1 MKSSP
6 KSSLS
11 KSDIGT
17 KTTRSLPST
26 VLTFKLVKDRK
37 KSTDN
42 KQLVDFIIYADQ
54 DGPENA
60 EPTI

>member
-11 KSDIGT
+11 KSDIST

-26 VLTFKLVKDRK
+26 VLTFKLVKDP

-42 KQLVDFIIYADQ
+42 KQLVDFIIFADQ